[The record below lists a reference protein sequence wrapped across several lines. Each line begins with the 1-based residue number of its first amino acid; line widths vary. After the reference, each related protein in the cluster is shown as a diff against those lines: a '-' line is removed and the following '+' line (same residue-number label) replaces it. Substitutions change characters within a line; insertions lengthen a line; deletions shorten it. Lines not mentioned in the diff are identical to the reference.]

1 MGIDELEQS
10 WWDRKVRQPFRE
22 KHPVISEWGDYI
34 SEGILDVAKTK
45 IPNFYH
51 RYNLPD
57 IDPDQVS
64 PIVPIS
70 KWAGN
75 LVTEGARYGTDILG
89 AAAMEVPHLPY
100 QLYNWNAAMGNA
112 LTDWTGI
119 ESLHTDILPGH
130 GWGGTRTKLKD
141 VGQDLFN
148 LEGSGM
154 REEAELQPN
163 KYGGWYYDDALK
175 KEDNPKGVGYHL
187 NLNNWSMYQH
197 WKDGSG
203 KNFKSMDAEIKKQ
216 TTKDIDKWLKNGG
229 SLEQLN
235 SDFLKHVWAPLS
247 EEDKRKYDYN
257 ESFKGYYNGRL
268 EQEKGWYDNYNE
280 FSRTGQDYANWA
292 SNKYRSDFISKYGRY
307 PLEDFWGQER
317 MGAPD
322 MKFDVSPFAEI
333 TADFNLANKDY
344 VDAIA
349 EGRTSH
355 GIGAPKEF
363 DYGIFDKEKGV
374 GISEFSWKEPWNF
387 SYEEPFE
394 YETEE
399 AKALAHSG
407 PVTAAEFLLAGKS
420 ASKFFSN
427 PAVNKFL
434 HGTKSGRVLRETL
447 PGLTHYN
454 PGLLKMRKDFG
465 FPKFKKVRTD
475 SNWKKLG
482 KGSVNV
488 LTTAVDWAR
497 PKGFQMGIGIAG
509 GERKNRQWQE

>member
-45 IPNFYH
+45 IPNFIEAH
-51 RYNLPD
+51 RVENPPGSDFPYSSTIIPE
-57 IDPDQVS
+57 IA
-64 PIVPIS
+64 
-70 KWAGN
+70 KWGGN
-75 LVTEGARYGTDILG
+75 LATEGARYGTDAVL
-89 AAAMEVPHLPY
+89 AATMEVPHLPF
-100 QLYNWNAAMGNA
+100 QLYNWNAKMGNA

-130 GWGGTRTKLKD
+130 GWGGTGTKFKD
-141 VGQDLFN
+141 VGQDLFD

-154 REEAELQPN
+154 REEAESQVD
-163 KYGGWYYDDALK
+163 KYGGWYYDDK
-175 KEDNPKGVGYHL
+175 FKNEDNPAGVGYHL
-187 NLNNWSMYQH
+187 NLDNWDIYQS

-203 KNFKSMDAEIKKQ
+203 KDFNAMDREVKKQ
-216 TTKDIDKWLKNGG
+216 TTKDIDEWIKNEG
-229 SLEQLN
+229 SLDQLN
-235 SDFLKHVWAPLS
+235 NDFLKHVWAPLS

-257 ESFKGYYNGRL
+257 ESFKGYYNSRL
-268 EQEKGWYDNYNE
+268 AQEKGWYDNYNE

-292 SNKYRSDFISKYGRY
+292 SDKYRGDFISKYGRY

-349 EGRTSH
+349 EGRASH

-394 YETEE
+394 YGSEE
-399 AKALAHSG
+399 AKTLAHSG
-407 PVTAAEFLLAGKS
+407 PVTAAEFLLAGKG
-420 ASKFFSN
+420 AGKFFSN
-427 PAVNKFL
+427 PGVNKLL
-434 HGTKSGRVLRETL
+434 HGTKTGRVLRETF
-447 PGLTHYN
+447 PGMLHYGSRAN
-454 PGLLKMRKDFG
+454 FG

-475 SNWKKLG
+475 PAWKKLG